1 MTQTIS
7 DRIAA
12 MIAELESMSLA
23 DNATAEQ
30 RAVFSARVDR
40 LSVLIGGLRNLAAV
54 QASESMESEGV
65 SPLDPRL
72 IMVHLAGHAGAG
84 VDAEELVG
92 IYRSYEQALKLI
104 GQQPA
109 PTPAPVVTAPRNLT
123 DEQATVLLSLM
134 RDELVRYGVEPTVLN
149 VQRTWRDY
157 WRREG
162 RRWGPSTPGWG
173 PQEGAP
179 DRPAV
184 LTPWP

>member
-1 MTQTIS
+1 MTQKIS

-12 MIAELESMSLA
+12 RIAELESMSLA

-30 RAVFSARVDR
+30 RTLYSARVDR

-54 QASESMESEGV
+54 QASESMESDGV

-84 VDAEELVG
+84 VDANGLVS

-109 PTPAPVVTAPRNLT
+109 ATPVPTAAPRNLT
-123 DEQATVLLSLM
+123 DEEATVLLSLM

-173 PQEGAP
+173 PQENAP